1 MRIRR
6 RFLHNH
12 DVEEEL
18 GSVLCSEQLESVV
31 GECLP
36 QRRFS
41 PISDSCSRH
50 TLGVVTPDVLR
61 DETPAVTL
69 ASRHSTCLDSTVA
82 FPGFVGGRHCTQG
95 ARTRVAECYELINML
110 YSVRYSPKEAKGP
123 IITPAKHYFCI
134 PSSI

>member
-1 MRIRR
+1 VRIRR

-69 ASRHSTCLDSTVA
+69 ASRVDIQRVWTRRSP
-82 FPGFVGGRHCTQG
+82 FPASWVVGT
-95 ARTRVAECYELINML
+95 ARK
-110 YSVRYSPKEAKGP
+110 VRERA
-123 IITPAKHYFCI
+123 
-134 PSSI
+134 